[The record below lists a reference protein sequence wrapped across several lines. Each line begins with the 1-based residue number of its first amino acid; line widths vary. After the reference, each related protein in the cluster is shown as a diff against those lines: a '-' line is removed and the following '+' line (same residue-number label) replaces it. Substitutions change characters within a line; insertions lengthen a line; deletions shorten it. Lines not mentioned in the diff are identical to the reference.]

1 MDMYIYFIVSMDCG
15 IILTVNLIEQAVEVL
30 TSSQI
35 IFLRKQE
42 VITAHQGRPCYRKK
56 KKKSSTPNLTFG
68 LFSDL

>member
-1 MDMYIYFIVSMDCG
+1 MQYMDMYIYFLVSMDCG

-56 KKKSSTPNLTFG
+56 KKENLNT
-68 LFSDL
+68 